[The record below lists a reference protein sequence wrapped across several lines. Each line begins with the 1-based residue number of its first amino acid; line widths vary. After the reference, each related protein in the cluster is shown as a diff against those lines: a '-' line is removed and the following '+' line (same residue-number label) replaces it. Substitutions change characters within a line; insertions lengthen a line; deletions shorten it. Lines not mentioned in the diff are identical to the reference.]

1 MKLGVQVG
9 TTSYTA
15 ATAVGAN
22 IPVSV
27 YNTNGDA
34 KMALNTG
41 EIDAL
46 VADLP
51 TAFSIAGEL
60 NDGVIVG
67 QLPSVSGDVEQFGI
81 VLEMNSPLTRCVSS
95 TVDTLRTDGTL
106 TKLQERWLAD
116 AGKAPP
122 CCLSAPA

>member
-15 ATAVGAN
+15 ATAVG
-22 IPVSV
+22 
-27 YNTNGDA
+27 GDA

-51 TAFSIAGEL
+51 TAFS
-60 NDGVIVG
+60 
-67 QLPSVSGDVEQFGI
+67 
-81 VLEMNSPLTRCVSS
+81 
-95 TVDTLRTDGTL
+95 VDALRTDGTL
-106 TKLQERWLAD
+106 TKLQERWLAN
-116 AGKAPP
+116 AGKAPCCPRSVVNNHPRLSPVGARRP
-122 CCLSAPA
+122 CGAAWRVIAADIRA

>member
-15 ATAVGAN
+15 ATAVGAS

-34 KMALNTG
+34 
-41 EIDAL
+41 L

-51 TAFSIAGEL
+51 
-60 NDGVIVG
+60 
-67 QLPSVSGDVEQFGI
+67 SVW
-81 VLEMNSPLTRCVSS
+81 S
-95 TVDTLRTDGTL
+95 TVDALRTDGTL
-106 TKLQERWLAD
+106 TKLQERWLAN
-116 AGKAPP
+116 AGKAP
-122 CCLSAPA
+122 CCPRSVVNNHPRLSPVGARRPRGAAWRVIAADIRA

>member
-51 TAFSIAGEL
+51 TAFS
-60 NDGVIVG
+60 
-67 QLPSVSGDVEQFGI
+67 
-81 VLEMNSPLTRCVSS
+81 
-95 TVDTLRTDGTL
+95 VDALRTDGTL
-106 TKLQERWLAD
+106 TKLQERWLAN
-116 AGKAPP
+116 AGKALCCPRSVVNNHPRLSPVGARRP
-122 CCLSAPA
+122 CGAAWRVIAA